1 MNKVTLGI
9 RILLGLMLAVFG
21 FNKFVPFLP
30 ALEMSGEAAVY
41 MAGLSASKFTFPLI
55 GIIEVGVGIAL
66 LFNKYVPL
74 ALILLAPI
82 SVNIL
87 LYHLVL
93 DLPNKAVGTAV
104 FAFNLILLFVNKK
117 SYASVLAS

>member
-21 FNKFVPFLP
+21 FNKVVPFLP

-41 MAGLSASKFTFPLI
+41 MAGLSASKFTVPLI

-93 DLPNKAVGTAV
+93 DLPNMAVGTAV